1 MKKQEFIKELKTM
14 VDNLENDEFH
24 MISLGNGYIFAN
36 RNYGEV
42 VIKVAEG
49 VSINVKLYNKEEEEK
64 GGENK

>member
-14 VDNLENDEFH
+14 ADNLENDKYH
-24 MISLGNGYIFAN
+24 LISFGSGCIFAN
-36 RNYGEV
+36 RNYGEIT
-42 VIKVAEG
+42 IKVAEC